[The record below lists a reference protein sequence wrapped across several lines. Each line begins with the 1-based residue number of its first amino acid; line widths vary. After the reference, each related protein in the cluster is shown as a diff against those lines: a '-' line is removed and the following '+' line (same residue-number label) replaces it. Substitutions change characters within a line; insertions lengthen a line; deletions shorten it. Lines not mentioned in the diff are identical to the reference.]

1 MFLSIIT
8 RCKDEFFIKEFIDY
22 YLCEGVD
29 HIYIIDDDSN
39 DKSIYNDVEGYSN
52 VTIFFE
58 KNIIQSN
65 FASSVYK
72 QIQELYEW
80 IAYIDVDEFITSNK
94 HKSLRLVDII
104 KTEFCAVDCIKIPW
118 VMMSSNGAISNPK
131 SILQANVWRW
141 NHDTKHPHTVS
152 KFRCR
157 YEKIEV
163 KCIFKTASFTNI
175 FDHHP
180 LNPRSSATI
189 VNSVDKKPSKLDSFY
204 EKLTEEKIKQAHL
217 MCYHYRIISRQNNVS
232 KLKNNKWYIEN
243 GYTLSDLE
251 SSDYPEI
258 FDDSLR
264 IRSVKSQPVIVCT
277 GFHRSATSTLANY
290 LANAGLDLGEDLV
303 ASHISNVK
311 GHYEDL
317 KAVKLHDEQLKVVGS
332 NWQFH
337 DEVALDPEPDFLY
350 EYINARTAKSYS
362 WGVKD
367 PRICL
372 FLEQWDDALGNLG
385 NYVFIARHWS
395 GCIESL
401 LNRHSR
407 ELAYGLMD
415 VTDENPH
422 LKIWAQPDIA
432 AKAWLAYNKRMLK
445 FAKAH
450 PDKVILCTQRALF
463 EGAPL
468 INSIN
473 ARFGFELDAS
483 IDPPFDN
490 SLFNDSASISVKDS
504 LSLALQRQLDSVW
517 EELLNIANFS
527 SANELPVYSFS
538 AEQDERYYLEY
549 KDTVANLSVPVSA
562 FSREQLKREVDISL
576 LSTLDEKSCIDYL
589 VDLRSQLIDEQS
601 LSKVK
606 LHFNEA
612 VYTVGKVQLELAR
625 LLQVNKSFI
634 DAIHV
639 YHKCIALG
647 INYPYVNMLLGE
659 CYQATEEYELAL
671 YYFDKAIAAN
681 PNNPTFY
688 VKKAG
693 CLIKLSK
700 SELAENEFLIG
711 IKLLGYLAPL
721 ALNYSEFLVQQGKIE
736 DALEVLAQ
744 SEKTHPAVLSKIAQ
758 LKLARDYKSGV
769 STYYELMAQQVK
781 GKNKFSWL
789 NKISSNISCANAE
802 RDFVVRCFKHWA
814 KL

>member
-1 MFLSIIT
+1 MIPQ
-8 RCKDEFFIKEFIDY
+8 
-22 YLCEGVD
+22 
-29 HIYIIDDDSN
+29 
-39 DKSIYNDVEGYSN
+39 
-52 VTIFFE
+52 
-58 KNIIQSN
+58 NII
-65 FASSVYK
+65 
-72 QIQELYEW
+72 I
-80 IAYIDVDEFITSNK
+80 
-94 HKSLRLVDII
+94 
-104 KTEFCAVDCIKIPW
+104 
-118 VMMSSNGAISNPK
+118 
-131 SILQANVWRW
+131 
-141 NHDTKHPHTVS
+141 
-152 KFRCR
+152 
-157 YEKIEV
+157 
-163 KCIFKTASFTNI
+163 
-175 FDHHP
+175 
-180 LNPRSSATI
+180 
-189 VNSVDKKPSKLDSFY
+189 
-204 EKLTEEKIKQAHL
+204 
-217 MCYHYRIISRQNNVS
+217 
-232 KLKNNKWYIEN
+232 
-243 GYTLSDLE
+243 
-251 SSDYPEI
+251 
-258 FDDSLR
+258 
-264 IRSVKSQPVIVCT
+264 CT
-277 GFHRSATSTLANY
+277 GFHRSGTSAMANY
-290 LANAGLDLGEDLV
+290 LSNSGVHMGGDLV
-303 ASHISNVK
+303 AAHISNIK

-317 KAVKLHDEQLKVVGS
+317 KAVQLHDEQLRGVDS

-337 DEVALDPEPDFLY
+337 DEVTLCLKSGFLSG
-350 EYINARTAKSYS
+350 YINERSAQNNS

-372 FLEQWDDALGNLG
+372 FLDEWYRTLGDVASF
-385 NYVFIARHWS
+385 VFIVRHWS

-415 VTDENPH
+415 VNDENPH

-432 AKAWLAYNKRMLK
+432 AKAWLAYNKRLIK

-468 INSIN
+468 IECIN
-473 ARFGFELDAS
+473 TRFGFELDAN

-490 SLFNDSASISVKDS
+490 SLFNDGASISVKDS

-549 KDTVANLSVPVSA
+549 KDKVTNLSVPASA
-562 FSREQLKREVDISL
+562 FSRAQLKQEVDISL
-576 LSTLDEKSCIDYL
+576 LSTLDENTCIDYL
-589 VDLRSQLIDEQS
+589 VDLRSQLIDKQS

-606 LHFNEA
+606 LHFNETFYA
-612 VYTVGKVQLELAR
+612 VGKVQLELAR
-625 LLQVNKSFI
+625 LLQVNKRFI

-647 INYPYVNMLLGE
+647 IHFPYVNILLGE

-681 PNNPTFY
+681 PKNPAFY

-700 SELAENEFLIG
+700 PELAENEFLIG

-721 ALNYSEFLVQQGKIE
+721 ALNYSDFLVQQDKIE
-736 DALEVLAQ
+736 HALEVLAQ
-744 SEKTHPAVLSKIAQ
+744 SEKTHPAVLSKIAH

-789 NKISSNISCANAE
+789 NKITSNISCANAE